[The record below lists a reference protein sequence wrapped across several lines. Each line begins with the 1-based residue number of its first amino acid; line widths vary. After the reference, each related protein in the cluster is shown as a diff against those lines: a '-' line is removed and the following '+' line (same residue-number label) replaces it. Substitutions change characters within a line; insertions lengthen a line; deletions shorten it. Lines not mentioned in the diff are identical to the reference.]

1 MLLAD
6 LSVGKEVFYFEILK
20 CSIFIILWDRGGAA
34 EAARIGACRRRIVCF
49 AKGLALR
56 AG

>member
-20 CSIFIILWDRGGAA
+20 CSIFIILWDRGGCG
-34 EAARIGACRRRIVCF
+34 RGRKDWR
-49 AKGLALR
+49 L
-56 AG
+56 